1 MFEDVEEIR
10 PDGEQPVHYYYNHE
24 ERIARAPQSVKDF
37 YDGKMKTPRGFRVLF
52 NKQNKFVLI
61 ALVIVVAF
69 AWVNSGATKARKYT
83 QIAGINAEVQ
93 AFSIEDQVFV
103 SIKFKRSS
111 KSKDLSPKLINAEI
125 NVIDPNKNV
134 SDKQNQSVIY
144 DEGEKNITARFS
156 DYDIIRV
163 DVNLT
168 VGEESKVISAEVQ
181 R

>member
-1 MFEDVEEIR
+1 MFEDVEEIK
-10 PDGEQPVHYYYNHE
+10 PDGEQPVHFYYNHE
-24 ERIARAPQSVKDF
+24 ERIAHAPQNVKD
-37 YDGKMKTPRGFRVLF
+37 YYAGKMKTPRGFKVLV
-52 NKQNKFVLI
+52 NKQNKFILI

-83 QIAGINAEVQ
+83 QIAGINAEVK

-103 SIKFKRSS
+103 SLKFKRSS
-111 KSKDLSPKLINAEI
+111 KSKDLSPKLINADI
-125 NVIDPNKNV
+125 NAIDPNKNV
-134 SDKQNQSVIY
+134 SDKQTQSLIY
-144 DEGEKNITARFS
+144 DEGEMSLTARFP

-168 VGEESKVISAEVQ
+168 VGDETKVISAEVQ